1 MTFSILGQARLD
13 GAFCGYTAE
22 DKYEYLIKLKEAGV
36 SNIEME
42 ATCFAALTHMAGFK
56 AAIVCV
62 TLVNRLDEDQVLKL
76 FQSQCF
82 LLHLYFLK
90 NTLETETCH
99 KLFQ

>member
-1 MTFSILGQARLD
+1 MTISILGQARLD

-62 TLVNRLDEDQVLKL
+62 TLVNRLDEDQVTKCISISI
-76 FQSQCF
+76 FSYKF
-82 LLHLYFLK
+82 
-90 NTLETETCH
+90 
-99 KLFQ
+99 